1 MAPAM
6 TAANLANFARRMAAV
21 GLNRQILV
29 IFTMNLKFQ
38 KPPQKF
44 GGSLGLYNN
53 YMDTNINRES
63 VIEFY
68 VNSILDPNDCTEQSI
83 DEGTDM
89 GDNMAEISFSEGD
102 MLLELSI
109 QFDAGQVDEATVR
122 SRVREILATCPVC

>member
-1 MAPAM
+1 
-6 TAANLANFARRMAAV
+6 
-21 GLNRQILV
+21 
-29 IFTMNLKFQ
+29 MNLKFQ